1 MRGIIGIHLGVDETQ
16 LARIGEN
23 GEPML
28 VFNNEF
34 QSSTPTAVHFTDEKV
49 VIGNLAKDAAGIE
62 EHAFADFLRD
72 LGRGITHK
80 TPNGTFSP
88 SDLCALLLGPLIEHV
103 RTDYGAVSAVSI
115 AVPYNFGDEARLEIL
130 RAATLAGVYKPDLIN
145 DNTAEALY
153 LQNAHKLKKGKYL
166 LVSLRAGTAD
176 VTIFEV
182 ERKSLRIVHASGMQQ
197 FGLKDLKH
205 SMMEIVSE
213 KITQKLGRNLTKQ
226 ELFMD
231 CCIGIQCTESL
242 IETLGAIS
250 PAELRVWSITQG
262 RISIQVTRKEFE
274 EEIASLTQQL
284 EYLIDSALEKAGV
297 SRQDLNGCFLSTSE
311 IDRSFWAPCISSALG
326 MQPLATPKGSVAM
339 GAALY
344 AANKAQDE
352 DLPFMCRD
360 KLKSIKV
367 QDISPYCVGILE
379 IDWLTRTKRNRIVI
393 PKGEYLPCKR
403 TFELI
408 ADDSGRIPEIT
419 VTLAYVNEDDAD
431 LVSVLTSIN
440 PKQAKSGSKHTLTIS
455 INENGQTSAT
465 LRNEDD
471 GSSYSMEMKS

>member
-1 MRGIIGIHLGVDETQ
+1 MNSIIGIDLGVEEVCM
-16 LARIGEN
+16 ARIN
-23 GEPML
+23 PMGDPEL
-28 VFNNEF
+28 TFNNENLY
-34 QSSTPTAVHFTDEKV
+34 STPAAVFLSADNV
-49 VIGNLAKDAAGIE
+49 VIGNLARDSAGIT
-62 EHAFADFLRD
+62 EHAFAEFLRD
-72 LGRGITHK
+72 IGSGITHK
-80 TPNGTFSP
+80 TQHGTFSP
-88 SDLCALLLGPLIEHV
+88 SDLCALLLRPLIDHF
-103 RTDYGAVSAVSI
+103 RSDYGAVSTLAI
-115 AVPYNFGDEARLEIL
+115 AIPYNLGDEARSEIL

-153 LQNAHKLKKGKYL
+153 LRNAHKLKKGRYL

-182 ERKSLRIVHASGMQQ
+182 ERNSLSIAHASGIQQ
-197 FGLKDLKH
+197 LGLKDLKH

-213 KITQKLGRNLTKQ
+213 KIAQVLGGTVTEQ

-231 CCIGIQCTESL
+231 CCIGIHCTESL
-242 IETLGAIS
+242 IETLGVRC
-250 PAELRVWSITQG
+250 PAELRALSTKKGLI
-262 RISIQVTRKEFE
+262 RIKIARKEFE
-274 EEIASLTQQL
+274 KKITSLTRQL
-284 EYLIDSALEKAGV
+284 EYLIEIALEKAGV
-297 SRQDLNGCFLSTSE
+297 SPRDLNGCFLSTSE

-352 DLPFMCRD
+352 DLPFMVRD

-393 PKGEYLPCKR
+393 PKGEPLPCKR
-403 TFELI
+403 TFELM

-431 LVSVLTSIN
+431 LVSVLTSIK

-471 GSSYSMEMKS
+471 GSSYFMEMKS

>member
-1 MRGIIGIHLGVDETQ
+1 MGDPELT
-16 LARIGEN
+16 
-23 GEPML
+23 
-28 VFNNEF
+28 FNNENLY
-34 QSSTPTAVHFTDEKV
+34 STPAAVFLSADNV
-49 VIGNLAKDAAGIE
+49 VIGNLARDSAGIT
-62 EHAFADFLRD
+62 EHAFAEFLRD
-72 LGRGITHK
+72 IGSGITHK
-80 TPNGTFSP
+80 TQHGTFSP
-88 SDLCALLLGPLIEHV
+88 SDLCALLLRPLIDHF
-103 RTDYGAVSAVSI
+103 RSDYGAVSTLAI
-115 AVPYNFGDEARLEIL
+115 AIPYNLGDEARSEIL

-153 LQNAHKLKKGKYL
+153 LRNAHKLKKGRYL

-182 ERKSLRIVHASGMQQ
+182 ERNSLSIAHASGIQQ
-197 FGLKDLKH
+197 LGLKDLKH

-213 KITQKLGRNLTKQ
+213 KIAQVLGGTVTEQ

-231 CCIGIQCTESL
+231 CCIGIHCTESL
-242 IETLGAIS
+242 IETLGVRC
-250 PAELRVWSITQG
+250 PAELRALSTKKGLI
-262 RISIQVTRKEFE
+262 RIKIARKEFE
-274 EEIASLTQQL
+274 KKITSLTRQL
-284 EYLIDSALEKAGV
+284 EYLIEIALEKAGV
-297 SRQDLNGCFLSTSE
+297 SPRDLNGCFLSTSE

-352 DLPFMCRD
+352 DLPFMVRD

-393 PKGEYLPCKR
+393 PKGEPLPCKR
-403 TFELI
+403 TFELM

-431 LVSVLTSIN
+431 LVSVLTSIK

-471 GSSYSMEMKS
+471 GSSYFMEMKS